1 MKDLLSKEH
10 YRCKVHKLM
19 KRSAYPNSVGNP
31 SYMDYPLFKKKILIP
46 PFMIFSM
53 ILTPPPPAT
62 YK

>member
-1 MKDLLSKEH
+1 MKDLLSEEH

-19 KRSAYPNSVGNP
+19 KRSAYPNSICNP

-46 PFMIFSM
+46 PSMIFYM
-53 ILTPPPPAT
+53 ITPT